1 MKRKLSW
8 WKMGLIVLPFLV
20 LIGWILSGLFG
31 GNENRSTQ
39 QKGFN
44 TQLPPAQI
52 AKDTVLDKL
61 SFYANA
67 RMDSVKRMEEISMD
81 PYRNKVVLE
90 DEAETPETIERE
102 IKTIQK
108 KLYRPVDEVYKVPVE
123 KQVVVA
129 APSFSE
135 PLVKTDPEIDAINA
149 TLDRIAALQQPGER
163 VNRPNALEEKKRVVD
178 VLESEK
184 ITDTYFGK
192 TLMARSG
199 FFSDDSPAAEPGQGI
214 RATIPYGQVVQ
225 PGSTVRV
232 ELRSAFQI
240 KGNEVP
246 AGTVLSGIA
255 GLNGERLHIQI
266 PSIRVG
272 AQVFAVEL
280 SVFDMDGLEGIYVP
294 GSISREVL
302 KQSADGA
309 VQSIGISGFGA
320 SIKTQAVSAGVGAA
334 KGLLSR
340 KAKTVRVNLPAGYP
354 ILLMQ
359 KNSVE

>member
-20 LIGWILSGLFG
+20 LIGWILSGLFTTDEDMS
-31 GNENRSTQ
+31 NQ

-44 TQLPPAQI
+44 TQLPAPRI

-61 SFYANA
+61 GFYAHA
-67 RMDSVKRMEEISMD
+67 KMDSVKRMEEISMD
-81 PYRNKVVLE
+81 PYRNKVVTQDE
-90 DEAETPETIERE
+90 NESDEAIERE

-108 KLYRPVDEVYKVPVE
+108 KLYRPVEGEYKVGEE
-123 KQVVVA
+123 KQSVVA

-149 TLDRIAALQQPGER
+149 TLDRIATLQRPGER
-163 VNRPNALEEKKRVVD
+163 VTHPDALVEKKRLAN
-178 VLESEK
+178 VLNSEK
-184 ITDTYFGK
+184 LTETYFGK
-192 TLMARSG
+192 TVMARSG
-199 FFSDDSPAAEPGQGI
+199 FFGDGSSVAEPGQGI
-214 RATIPYGQVVQ
+214 KATVPYGQVVQ

-232 ELRSAFQI
+232 ELRSPI
-240 KGNEVP
+240 KIKANEVP

-255 GLNGERLHIQI
+255 ALNGERLQIQI
-266 PSIRVG
+266 PSMRVG
-272 AQVFAVEL
+272 TQVFAVEL

-294 GSISREVL
+294 GSISREVI
-302 KQSADGA
+302 KESADGA
-309 VQSIGISGFGA
+309 VQSIGISGFDA

-340 KAKTVRVNLPAGYP
+340 KVKAVRVNLPAGYP
-354 ILLMQ
+354 VLLMR

>member
-1 MKRKLSW
+1 MKKKLV
-8 WKMGLIVLPFLV
+8 MVAIALPFVV
-20 LIGWILSGLFG
+20 LIIWILKGVFGDNTSETVQRKGL
-31 GNENRSTQ
+31 
-39 QKGFN
+39 N
-44 TQLPPAQI
+44 TQLPGVLSG
-52 AKDTVLDKL
+52 KDSGQDKL
-61 SFYANA
+61 SFYAHA
-67 RMDSVKRMEEISMD
+67 KMDSVKRMEEISMD
-81 PYRNKVVLE
+81 PYRNKVVVE
-90 DEAETPETIERE
+90 DEAETDEVIERE
-102 IKTIQK
+102 IKTIHK
-108 KLYRPVDEVYKVPVE
+108 KLYRPVDDIYKVPVE
-123 KQVVVA
+123 KQVVVTA
-129 APSFSE
+129 SSFSE

-149 TLDRIAALQQPGER
+149 TLDRIATLQQPGEG
-163 VNRPNALEEKKRVVD
+163 VNQPDALEEKKRVVD
-178 VLESEK
+178 VLKSEK

-199 FFSDDSPAAEPGQGI
+199 FFGDSSPAAEPGQGI

-232 ELRSAFQI
+232 ELRSSVQI

-255 GLNGERLHIQI
+255 GLNGERLQIQI
-266 PSIRVG
+266 PSIRIN
-272 AQVFAVEL
+272 AQVIAVEL

-294 GSISREVL
+294 GSISREVI
-302 KQSADGA
+302 KESADGA
-309 VQSIGISGFGA
+309 VQSIGISGFDA

-340 KAKTVRVNLPAGYP
+340 KVKAVRVNLPAGYP

>member
-44 TQLPPAQI
+44 TQLPAAQI
-52 AKDTVLDKL
+52 AKDTALDKL
-61 SFYANA
+61 SFYAYA
-67 RMDSVKRMEEISMD
+67 KMDSVKRMEEISMD
-81 PYRNKVVLE
+81 PYRNKLLVE
-90 DEAETPETIERE
+90 DEAETDETIERE
-102 IKTIQK
+102 IKTIRK
-108 KLYRPVDEVYKVPVE
+108 KMYRPVDDVYKVPVE

-149 TLDRIAALQQPGER
+149 TLDRIAALQQPGKN
-163 VNRPNALEEKKRVVD
+163 VSQPDVLEEKKRVED
-178 VLESEK
+178 VFNREK
-184 ITDTYFGK
+184 LTETYFGK

-199 FFSDDSPAAEPGQGI
+199 FFGDGSPAAEPGRGI

-232 ELRSAFQI
+232 ELRTSVQI
-240 KGNEVP
+240 KDNEVP
-246 AGTVLSGIA
+246 AGSVLSGIA
-255 GLNGERLHIQI
+255 GLNGERLQIQI
-266 PSIRVG
+266 PSIRIG

-280 SVFDMDGLEGIYVP
+280 SVFDLDGLEGIYVP
-294 GSISREVL
+294 GSISREVI
-302 KQSADGA
+302 KESADGA
-309 VQSIGISGFGA
+309 IQSIGISGFDA
-320 SIKTQAVSAGVGAA
+320 SMKTQAVSAGVGAA

-340 KAKTVRVNLPAGYP
+340 KVKALRVNLPAGYP